1 MKTKT
6 LCISLLLALAP
17 ASTLAQ
23 QQFRS
28 PEAAA
33 DEMVKLVKAG
43 DINGFEK
50 LLGPEYRKFHEGQE
64 ADPALAKLRRDS
76 FIAAVK
82 EFHAISTEGDKRT
95 VYVGSEGWPFP
106 VPIVKSGSK
115 WMFDGKAGIEELQNR
130 IVGANELNAIAAL
143 DAYAVAQRKYGL
155 DDQDGDGVVEYAQR
169 FASSAGK
176 HDGLYWE
183 SDPDDPYDLSPL
195 GPLVA
200 VAELA
205 MGEHKAGEPFLG
217 YHFRILTS
225 QGAGGKAG
233 AYDYVVNGHMVGGFA
248 AVAWPASYGDTGV
261 KTFLVNQDGV
271 VYEADL
277 GDDTATKAA
286 AIAKFDPGEGWTAV
300 DDNDLLGD
308 DDKVASH

>member
-1 MKTKT
+1 MKTKA

-17 ASTLAQ
+17 ATTYAQ
-23 QQFRS
+23 QQFKS

-33 DEMVKLVKAG
+33 DEMVRLVKAG
-43 DINGFEK
+43 NVDGFEK
-50 LLGPEYRKFHEGQE
+50 LLGPEYAKFHEGQE

-82 EFHAISTEGDKRT
+82 EFHSISTEGDKRT

-106 VPIVKSGSK
+106 VPIVKSGGK

-143 DAYAVAQRKYGL
+143 DAYAVAQRKYSL
-155 DDQDGDGVVEYAQR
+155 EDQDGDGVAEFAQL
-169 FASSAGK
+169 FASTAGK

-183 SDPDDPYDLSPL
+183 TDPEDGYAEMSPL
-195 GPLVA
+195 GPLIA

-205 MGEHKAGEPFLG
+205 MGEHKAGTPFLG
-217 YHFRILTS
+217 YRFRILKA

-248 AVAWPASYGDTGV
+248 AVAWPASYGETGV
-261 KTFLVNQDGV
+261 KSFLVNQDGV

-277 GDDTATKAA
+277 GDDTEAKAE
-286 AIAKFDPGEGWTAV
+286 AIAKFDPGAGWTAV

-308 DDKVASH
+308 SVASH